1 MPEWSSSDTRLD
13 AVIGQLGRLRGGT
26 AASRAAVVNLV
37 ILAAG
42 DAGADRAVDSVIGL
56 GRHHP
61 GRIIVVVPRREA
73 EDPDRIAASVGVHS
87 DQVED
92 RPVWWD
98 VVRLEVGGPT
108 LAHSGSLVDPLL
120 LHDLPVAVW
129 LVGGTSRI
137 ESPALLSMADQIIV
151 SGERAASVSA
161 PAASSDLAG
170 LASRRPVADLAWV
183 ATEPARQALARLF
196 DPPTPPG
203 AARSISALAVE
214 GPPWSSRLLAAWIC
228 ERAGLDPDAVDW
240 AASEVLRARMD
251 LDGQSVELDAGP
263 VWPAGA
269 EHRAGPGRDGSASEP
284 AAAEGVPGSRPGAA
298 TARGFGRRSTVPH
311 GGSGTP
317 QLLTA
322 ALARPYRDRRYE
334 AAVPLAGRLGA

>member
-1 MPEWSSSDTRLD
+1 MTDWSSPDTRLD
-13 AVIGQLGRLRGGT
+13 DVLGQLGRLRRGRG
-26 AASRAAVVNLV
+26 ASRAAVVNLV
-37 ILAAG
+37 ILAAA

-56 GRHHP
+56 GGHHP
-61 GRIIVVVPRREA
+61 GRIIVIVPRRETS
-73 EDPDRIAASVGVHS
+73 EPDRMGASVGVHS
-87 DQVED
+87 DQMED
-92 RPVWWD
+92 RAVWWD

-108 LAHSGSLVDPLL
+108 LAHSASLVDPLL

-137 ESPALLSMADQIIV
+137 ESPALVSMADQIVV
-151 SGERAASVSA
+151 SGERAASVS
-161 PAASSDLAG
+161 PAAAAADLSG
-170 LASRRPVADLAWV
+170 LAARRPVADLAWV
-183 ATEPARQALARLF
+183 ATEPARQVLARLF

-203 AARSISALAVE
+203 LARSISAVAVE

-228 ERAGLDPDAVDW
+228 ERSGLDPAAVEW
-240 AASEVLRARMD
+240 SASDVLRARIE
-251 LDGQSVELDAGP
+251 LDDETVELDAGP

-269 EHRAGPGRDGSASEP
+269 EHRGDPAPGRE
-284 AAAEGVPGSRPGAA
+284 AAPGAGPGAA
-298 TARGFGRRSTVPH
+298 TARGFGRRSSVRH

-322 ALARPYRDRRYE
+322 ALARPHRDRRYE